1 LDEKEIAEVD
11 MYNLDIINNPGNL
24 TTTYK
29 RLDFSLIVNLCH
41 PGNSLVN
48 NEILLH
54 PKE

>member
-11 MYNLDIINNPGNL
+11 MYNLDIINKSGKL

-29 RLDFSLIVNLCH
+29 RLDFCLFVNSYN
-41 PGNSLVN
+41 PGNSPVN
-48 NEILLH
+48 NQILLH